1 MIKMVKMNKEK
12 LVKMILNKTDNDTM
26 DNFDELFDMLIN
38 EPIAINVDKEEN
50 RTIGE
55 KVSDKLA
62 EVAGS
67 WTFIMIFVLFL
78 IFWIVLNVI
87 AMQAVDPYPF
97 ILLNLVLSCI
107 SAIQAPIIMMSQN
120 REAKKEKIKSNNEY
134 KTTLKNELILEE
146 LHRKMDEILKNEKAI
161 LEYIDNEKK

>member
-1 MIKMVKMNKEK
+1 MNKEK

-78 IFWIVLNVI
+78 IFWIVLNI
-87 AMQAVDPYPF
+87 MAMQAVDPYPF

-146 LHRKMDEILKNEKAI
+146 LHRKMDEILKNEKTI
-161 LEYIDNEKK
+161 LECIDNEKK

>member
-1 MIKMVKMNKEK
+1 MGKMNKEK

-67 WTFIMIFVLFL
+67 WTFIIIFVLFL

-146 LHRKMDEILKNEKAI
+146 LHRKMDEILKNEKTI
-161 LEYIDNEKK
+161 LEYIDNEKE

>member
-1 MIKMVKMNKEK
+1 MNKEK

-67 WTFIMIFVLFL
+67 WTFIIIFVLFL
-78 IFWIVLNVI
+78 IFWIVLNI
-87 AMQAVDPYPF
+87 MAMQAVDPYPF

-146 LHRKMDEILKNEKAI
+146 LHRKMDEILKNEKTI
-161 LEYIDNEKK
+161 LEYIDKEK

>member
-1 MIKMVKMNKEK
+1 MGKMNKEK
-12 LVKMILNKTDNDTM
+12 LVKMILNKTDNDAM

-67 WTFIMIFVLFL
+67 WTFIIIFVLFL
-78 IFWIVLNVI
+78 IFWIVLNI
-87 AMQAVDPYPF
+87 MAMQAVDPYPF

-146 LHRKMDEILKNEKAI
+146 LHRKMDEILKNEKTI
-161 LEYIDNEKK
+161 LEYIDKEKK

>member
-1 MIKMVKMNKEK
+1 MGKMNKEK

-67 WTFIMIFVLFL
+67 WTFIIIFVLFL
-78 IFWIVLNVI
+78 IFWIVLNI
-87 AMQAVDPYPF
+87 MAMQAVDPYPF

-146 LHRKMDEILKNEKAI
+146 LHRKMDEILKNERTI
-161 LEYIDNEKK
+161 LECIDNEKK

>member
-1 MIKMVKMNKEK
+1 MNKEK

-146 LHRKMDEILKNEKAI
+146 LHRKIDEILKNEKTI

>member
-1 MIKMVKMNKEK
+1 MNKEK

-55 KVSDKLA
+55 KVSDKIA

-67 WTFIMIFVLFL
+67 WTFIIIFVLFL
-78 IFWIVLNVI
+78 IFWIVLNI
-87 AMQAVDPYPF
+87 MAMQAVDPYTF

>member
-1 MIKMVKMNKEK
+1 MGKMNKEK
-12 LVKMILNKTDNDTM
+12 LVKMILNKTDNDAM
-26 DNFDELFDMLIN
+26 DNYDELFDMLIN

-67 WTFIMIFVLFL
+67 WTFIIIFVLFL
-78 IFWIVLNVI
+78 IFWIVLNI
-87 AMQAVDPYPF
+87 MAMQAVDPYPF

-146 LHRKMDEILKNEKAI
+146 LHRKMDEILKNEKTI
-161 LEYIDNEKK
+161 LEYIDKEKK

>member
-1 MIKMVKMNKEK
+1 MNKEK

-38 EPIAINVDKEEN
+38 EPIAINVDREEN

-67 WTFIMIFVLFL
+67 WTFIIIFVLFL

-146 LHRKMDEILKNEKAI
+146 LHRKMDEILKNEKTI
-161 LEYIDNEKK
+161 LECIDNEKK

>member
-1 MIKMVKMNKEK
+1 MVKMNKEK

-67 WTFIMIFVLFL
+67 WTFIIIFVLFL

-146 LHRKMDEILKNEKAI
+146 LHRKMDEILKNEKTI
-161 LEYIDNEKK
+161 LECIDNEKK

>member
-1 MIKMVKMNKEK
+1 MGKMNKEK

-55 KVSDKLA
+55 KVSDRLA

-146 LHRKMDEILKNEKAI
+146 LHRKMDEILKNEKTI
-161 LEYIDNEKK
+161 LECIDNEKE

>member
-1 MIKMVKMNKEK
+1 MGKMNKEK

-146 LHRKMDEILKNEKAI
+146 LHRKMDEILKNEKTI
-161 LEYIDNEKK
+161 LEYIDNEKE

>member
-1 MIKMVKMNKEK
+1 MGKMNKEK
-12 LVKMILNKTDNDTM
+12 LVKMILNKTDNDAM

-67 WTFIMIFVLFL
+67 WTFIIIFVLFL

-146 LHRKMDEILKNEKAI
+146 LHRKMDEILKNEKTI

>member
-1 MIKMVKMNKEK
+1 MGKMNKEK

-67 WTFIMIFVLFL
+67 WTFIIIFVLFL

-146 LHRKMDEILKNEKAI
+146 LHRKMDEILKNEKTI
-161 LEYIDNEKK
+161 LECIDNEKK

>member
-1 MIKMVKMNKEK
+1 MNKEK

-67 WTFIMIFVLFL
+67 WTFIIIFVLFL

-146 LHRKMDEILKNEKAI
+146 LHRKMDEILKNEKTI
-161 LEYIDNEKK
+161 LECIDNEKK

>member
-1 MIKMVKMNKEK
+1 MGKMNKEK

-78 IFWIVLNVI
+78 IFWIVLNI
-87 AMQAVDPYPF
+87 MAMQAVDPYPF

-146 LHRKMDEILKNEKAI
+146 LHRKMDEILKNEKTI
-161 LEYIDNEKK
+161 LECIDNEKK

>member
-1 MIKMVKMNKEK
+1 MGKMNKEK
-12 LVKMILNKTDNDTM
+12 LVKMILNKTDNDAM

-55 KVSDKLA
+55 KVADKLT

-67 WTFIMIFVLFL
+67 WTFIIIFVLFL
-78 IFWIVLNVI
+78 IFWIVLNVM
-87 AMQAVDPYPF
+87 AMQQAVDPYPF

-146 LHRKMDEILKNEKAI
+146 LHRKMDEILKNEKTI
-161 LEYIDNEKK
+161 LEYIDKEKK

>member
-1 MIKMVKMNKEK
+1 MQ
-12 LVKMILNKTDNDTM
+12 
-26 DNFDELFDMLIN
+26 IN

-67 WTFIMIFVLFL
+67 WTFIIIFVLFL

-146 LHRKMDEILKNEKAI
+146 LHRKMDEILKNEKTI
-161 LEYIDNEKK
+161 LEYIDKEKK